1 MAKGYWIG
9 QVDVSDPEAFA
20 EYSRLNQIA
29 YRMYGGRYLIR
40 GGTHEAVEGR
50 YRSRLVV
57 IEFPDYE
64 TAQACYRSPE
74 YARAAAVR
82 QAASIG
88 DVVVVEG
95 YDGPQPENLVDT
107 PGHVST

>member
-9 QVDVSDPEAFA
+9 QVDVSNPEAFA
-20 EYSRLNQIA
+20 EYSRLNQLA
-29 YRMYGGRYLIR
+29 YRMYGGKYLIR
-40 GGTHEAVEGR
+40 GGTNETVEGK
-50 YRSRLVV
+50 YRARLVV

-74 YARAAAVR
+74 YAKAAAVR
-82 QAASIG
+82 QMASIG

-95 YDGPQPENLVDT
+95 YDGPQPEDIIIT
-107 PGHVST
+107 QAA

>member
-9 QVDVSDPEAFA
+9 QTDVTDPETFA
-20 EYSRLNQIA
+20 EYSKLNQIA
-29 YRMYGGRYLIR
+29 YRKYGGRYLIR
-40 GGTHEAVEGR
+40 GGEADVVEGQ

-57 IEFPDYE
+57 IEFKDYE

-74 YARAAAVR
+74 YTRAAAFR
-82 QAASIG
+82 KSAAIA

-95 YDGPQPENLVDT
+95 YVGLQPEEAA
-107 PGHVST
+107 STEG